1 MVTTVRDVSRL
12 VLEVRHLKL
21 LLAICETGAVTAA
34 SRALHLTQPALSQ
47 QLRQIE
53 EQLGVHLFHRVRR
66 KMVLTPAGKTV
77 LETATRVL
85 SDLKN
90 TESHLRN
97 VASGT
102 QGVIR
107 ISTECYTC
115 YFWLPAVLRQ
125 FQKRYPGI
133 EVYVDVAA
141 TPNLLPHLLR
151 RGLDLGIVSSEPRDS
166 ALRFEPLFED
176 EMLVVVWRGHAL
188 QKKKFIE
195 PRDLADETVLIYPP
209 RVESFLLHRVMR
221 DTQPRRVIELPH
233 TEAIIEMIR
242 SRMGVSFMAA
252 WAVRPYLRNGGLI
265 GKRVTRHGFRRTWQA
280 ATLAEYNKTAAMNE
294 LISLI
299 RKSKPT

>member
-1 MVTTVRDVSRL
+1 MTTVRDVSKL

-34 SRALHLTQPALSQ
+34 ARALHLTQPALSQ

-53 EQLGVHLFHRVRR
+53 EQLGVNLFHRVRR

-77 LETATRVL
+77 LETASRVL

-90 TESHLRN
+90 TELHLRN

-102 QGVIR
+102 HGVIR

-125 FQKRYPGI
+125 FQKQYPGV

-141 TPNLLPHLLR
+141 TPNPLPHLLR

-176 EMLVVVWRGHAL
+176 EMLVVVWRGHPL

-195 PRDLADETVLIYPP
+195 PHDLAEETVLIYPP
-209 RVESFLLHRVMR
+209 REESFLLNRVMR
-221 DTQPRRVIELPH
+221 NIQPRRVIELPH

-252 WAVRPYLRNGGLI
+252 WAVRPYLRSGGLI
-265 GKRVTRHGFRRTWQA
+265 GKRVTRKGFRRTWKA
-280 ATLAEYNKTAAMNE
+280 VTLAEYNKTPAMNE
-294 LISLI
+294 LIGLI
-299 RKSKPT
+299 RKAKPT